1 LIRDLYKNSR
11 LHKLTPIKGIL
22 RQFPVYQLKSLQN
35 RHSQKCFPIYFQGG
49 ETLAYFRG
57 KHWGLLGYFVSPTS
71 YNEFPH
77 ISAALPHFQ
86 GLRALFKTS
95 KITSPRDP
103 AGIGIGGEETLI
115 YKGWGGVLKLSG
127 ETLVRVSP
135 ILYVFVFIFYRLLYI
150 LCQWHIPLLH
160 HTEY

>member
-22 RQFPVYQLKSLQN
+22 RQFPAYQLKSLQN

-103 AGIGIGGEETLI
+103 AGIGEKGEASLMYIRLGVVWFI
-115 YKGWGGVLKLSG
+115 YGG
-127 ETLVRVSP
+127 ETLAWVSL
-135 ILYVFVFIFYRLLYI
+135 ILYVLSVI
-150 LCQWHIPLLH
+150 
-160 HTEY
+160 